1 VGAPRDRSFARR
13 KARGRMGFSRCARG
27 ALVIAFN
34 ARSGP
39 IPLRLAYL
47 GCSAG
52 PVLRSQEGSGEEG
65 VFALCARGFGD
76 RLQRSLRTDPAPLGV
91 FGVLRGTGPAL
102 AGGVQRFPRSLPKAL
117 GFRMPW
123 GVIIPVIN
131 SGGVTSK
138 PGFRAVLVGLAI
150 RT

>member
-1 VGAPRDRSFARR
+1 MGAPRDRSCARR
-13 KARGRMGFSRCARG
+13 KARGRKGFSRCARG

-34 ARSGP
+34 ARYGP
-39 IPLRLAYL
+39 IPLRLAY
-47 GCSAG
+47 
-52 PVLRSQEGSGEEG
+52 
-65 VFALCARGFGD
+65 
-76 RLQRSLRTDPAPLGV
+76 
-91 FGVLRGTGPAL
+91 GVLRGTGPAL
-102 AGGVQRFPRSLPKAL
+102 AGGVQRLPRSLPKAL

-138 PGFRAVLVGLAI
+138 PGLRAVLVGFAI